1 MILGLAM
8 VSELGLSSFLL
19 LRFWWLI
26 NIVNYRC
33 ALYMFLF
40 NSEFNIRIFLYL
52 TWLLSLLK

>member
-52 TWLLSLLK
+52 T